1 MNRTLFATI
10 IVVSASSAAAPAI
23 AAEMV
28 PPPVVYDWTGF
39 YVGGNLGAAINSSTV
54 DQNVNSGDLGDIGK
68 ELKDQ
73 IQDSQTVFTGGG
85 ELGYN
90 WQFNSWVLGAE
101 ADFNWTD
108 FNDSSHHHRDIE
120 GLGTVDTDLSLEAD
134 WFGTLRGRL
143 GFAVNNWL
151 IYGTGGAA
159 YGHVK
164 AQGKIAFDNDN
175 GDFFK
180 GSESSTNWGWTAGG
194 GAEFAFDQNWIVGAE
209 VLYVNL
215 GSSDFNFNNGA
226 LNEIHEKINGHIDEA
241 FTVVRAT
248 AKFKF

>member
-1 MNRTLFATI
+1 MIKLL
-10 IVVSASSAAAPAI
+10 ASTSLGLLVLAAPAI

-28 PPPVVYDWTGF
+28 PPPEVYDWSGF
-39 YVGGNLGAAINSSTV
+39 YVGGNLGAAINDSNV
-54 DQNVNSGDLGDIGK
+54 DQHLNSGDLGPLGR
-68 ELKDQ
+68 ELKNQ
-73 IQDSQTVFTGGG
+73 IQDNQTVFTGGG

-90 WQFNSWVLGAE
+90 WQFNGGWVLGAE

-108 FNDSSHHHRDIE
+108 FNDSSHHHRDID

-159 YGHVK
+159 YGHVR
-164 AQGKIAFDNDN
+164 AEGKIAFDNEN

-180 GSESSTNWGWTAGG
+180 GSESSVNWGWTAGG
-194 GAEFAFDQNWIVGAE
+194 GVEYAFDQNWIVGAE
-209 VLYVNL
+209 ALYVDL
-215 GSSDFNFNNGA
+215 GSNDFNFKNGA
-226 LNEIHEKINGHIDEA
+226 INEIHENINGHVDERFIVA
-241 FTVVRAT
+241 RGTV
-248 AKFKF
+248 KFKF

>member
-1 MNRTLFATI
+1 MIKLFASTSLGLL
-10 IVVSASSAAAPAI
+10 VLAAPAI

-28 PPPVVYDWTGF
+28 PPPEVYDWSGF
-39 YVGGNLGAAINSSTV
+39 YVGGNLGAAINDSNV
-54 DQNVNSGDLGDIGK
+54 DQHLNSGDLGPLGR
-68 ELKDQ
+68 ELKNQ
-73 IQDSQTVFTGGG
+73 IQDNQTVFTGGG
-85 ELGYN
+85 EIGYN
-90 WQFNSWVLGAE
+90 WQFNGGWVLGAE

-120 GLGTVDTDLSLEAD
+120 
-134 WFGTLRGRL
+134 GTLRGRL

-194 GAEFAFDQNWIVGAE
+194 GVEYAFDQNWIVGAE
-209 VLYVNL
+209 ALYVDL
-215 GSSDFNFNNGA
+215 GSNDFNFKNGA
-226 LNEIHEKINGHIDEA
+226 INEIHENINGHVDERFIVA
-241 FTVVRAT
+241 RGTV
-248 AKFKF
+248 KFKF

>member
-28 PPPVVYDWTGF
+28 PPPAVYDWTGF

-101 ADFNWTD
+101 ADFNFTD
-108 FNDSSHHHRDIE
+108 FNDSSHRHRDIA
-120 GLGTVDTDLSLEAD
+120 GIGTVDSDLSLKAD

-143 GFAVNNWL
+143 GFAVDNWL

-159 YGHVK
+159 YGNVN
-164 AQGKIAFDNDN
+164 AQGKITLDN

-226 LNEIHEKINGHIDEA
+226 LNTIHEKINGHIDEA

>member
-1 MNRTLFATI
+1 MIKLL
-10 IVVSASSAAAPAI
+10 ASTSLGLLVLAAPAI

-28 PPPVVYDWTGF
+28 PPPEVYDWTGF

-54 DQNVNSGDLGDIGK
+54 DHNVNSGDLGDIGK
-68 ELKDQ
+68 ELKDT

-90 WQFNSWVLGAE
+90 WQFNGGWVLGAE
-101 ADFNWTD
+101 ADFNFTD
-108 FNDSSHHHRDIE
+108 FNASRHRTRD
-120 GLGTVDTDLSLEAD
+120 LGDFGKVDTDLSLKAD

-143 GFAVNNWL
+143 GFAVDNWL
-151 IYGTGGAA
+151 FYGTGGAA
-159 YGHVK
+159 YGNLQ

-180 GSESSTNWGWTAGG
+180 GSESTTKWGWTAGG
-194 GAEFAFDQNWIVGAE
+194 GAEYAFDQSWIVGAE

-215 GSSDFNFNNGA
+215 GSSDFNVNNGP
-226 LNEIHEKINGHIDEA
+226 LNIIHENIKAHVDEA